1 MRDAPSRTA
10 EAVCFMRASDQRR
23 QPHDRILDDPQAK
36 RFLGPLLRATLATMK
51 VGGRFANHAEA
62 YSPGLLAY
70 ILTRHRCIDDAL
82 IDALGDGIDQLV
94 LLGAGYDT
102 RPWRLADALGD
113 TRVFAVDHP
122 STGRRKAKV
131 VAKHP
136 VDFPDVG
143 VVPVAID
150 FQTQSLKIRLL
161 EAGFQPGKRTFVVWE
176 GVSMYLTRDA
186 VKATLTT
193 MHSLCGPGSELMMDF
208 WYMVDAPDV
217 VSTLLRMS
225 PHLLHFV
232 GEPVTFGIHPDDVDG
247 FVARLGYETIDI
259 AVAAELERRYVRD
272 DRRVYPASYVVRM
285 RIPA

>member
-23 QPHDRILDDPQAK
+23 QPGQRILDDPQAK
-36 RFLGPLLRATLATMK
+36 RFLGPLLRATLKTMK
-51 VGGRFANHAEA
+51 VGRRITDQAEA
-62 YSPGLLAY
+62 FSPGLLAY

-82 IDALGDGIDQLV
+82 TESLPQGVDQLV

-102 RPWRLADALGD
+102 RPWRFAKALEH

-131 VAKHP
+131 IAKHP

-150 FQTQSLKIRLL
+150 FQTHSLKTRLL

-186 VKATLTT
+186 VKETLET
-193 MHSLCGPGSELMMDF
+193 MHVLSGPGSELMMDF
-208 WYMVDAPDV
+208 WYMVDAPNL

-232 GEPVTFGIHPDDVDG
+232 GEPVTFGIHPDDVEAFLG
-247 FVARLGYETIDI
+247 RLGYETVDI
-259 AVAAELERRYVRD
+259 AIASELERRYVRD
-272 DRRVYPASYVVRM
+272 GRRVYPASYVVKM
-285 RIPA
+285 RVPS